1 MDENLTIKT
10 AEEWAQLS
18 EVSFPQIEYANQ
30 KGMIYEVRK
39 TGGLWVEEHDCKGID
54 INQAYSERGR
64 YLLPTIVVLD
74 DGQDTLMRLPLQ
86 TGGWVTGCLWSA
98 AMGENLLPSQIESCV
113 FNGAPCIEFVS
124 II

>member
-39 TGGLWVEEHDCKGID
+39 TCGLWVEEHYCKGID
-54 INQAYSERGR
+54 INQKLFRGKITEKEALR
-64 YLLPTIVVLD
+64 RIKK
-74 DGQDTLMRLPLQ
+74 
-86 TGGWVTGCLWSA
+86 
-98 AMGENLLPSQIESCV
+98 I
-113 FNGAPCIEFVS
+113 
-124 II
+124 